1 MSDIRAFPAAAIRSG
16 PDAAAGPDAAV
27 RAAMPPPPPSAFRI
41 PGSEP
46 SLRAMMPLPAIRV
59 LGDFVM
65 KPGTG
70 LGQRDIPDYELL
82 CFPEGTGTVYQVG
95 EREHT
100 LRRPCFVLTR
110 PGEVHSYRY
119 DRHEPTRHLFIHF
132 WLRSLPPATLP
143 LLLTDGPSVI
153 VYEGE
158 FLVSL
163 MKQILAIAHAN
174 PKQLQERGSL
184 LLLTL
189 LSEIHFLAEDG
200 PMSGEAVRLP
210 APIEK
215 ALSLIDETVPS
226 PLSVEELAE
235 EVGWTPEH
243 LSRMFVRHL
252 GFTTKEAITRRRID
266 LACQLLLHGQKSVK
280 EIAFEV
286 GFADPNYFSR
296 VFKAA
301 KAITATEYR
310 NKYYHPRYEDLAFV
324 TEGDS
329 LYPPNRVFLG

>member
-1 MSDIRAFPAAAIRSG
+1 
-16 PDAAAGPDAAV
+16 
-27 RAAMPPPPPSAFRI
+27 
-41 PGSEP
+41 
-46 SLRAMMPLPAIRV
+46 
-59 LGDFVM
+59 M

-82 CFPEGTGTVYQVG
+82 LFPEGTGTVYRVG
-95 EREHT
+95 ERDHA

-132 WLRSLPPATLP
+132 WLRTFPAAALP
-143 LLLTDGPSVI
+143 LLLPDGPSVI
-153 VYEGE
+153 EYEGE
-158 FLVSL
+158 WLVSL

-174 PKQLQERGSL
+174 PKQLRERGSL

-189 LSEIHFLAEDG
+189 LTEIHYLAADG
-200 PMSGEAVRLP
+200 PMAGEAVRMP
-210 APIEK
+210 AQIEK
-215 ALSLIDETVPS
+215 ALSLIDETLPA

-252 GFTTKEAITRRRID
+252 GMTTKETITRRRID
-266 LACQLLLHGQKSVK
+266 LACQLLLHGRKSVK

-296 VFKAA
+296 VFKAT
-301 KAITATEYR
+301 KAITAIEYR

-324 TEGDS
+324 AEGES
-329 LYPPNRVFLG
+329 SYPPNRVFFGER